1 MGPHLKNSYSFDTSF
16 LSEYSEINNKQLVIQ
31 VKSMDRKEVKTQQ
44 KKLRT
49 QMITIIEA
57 TPGWYRLP
65 EDAPEVQQVRELQ
78 RKITQLE
85 KMRPPRI
92 NKFNLY

>member
-1 MGPHLKNSYSFDTSF
+1 
-16 LSEYSEINNKQLVIQ
+16 
-31 VKSMDRKEVKTQQ
+31 MDRKEVKARQ
-44 KKLRT
+44 KKLRI
-49 QMITIIEA
+49 QMLTIIEA

-65 EDAPEVQQVRELQ
+65 EDAPEIREVRELQ
-78 RKITQLE
+78 RKITELE